1 MSSYFISTTIYTAIF
16 YCLFVLLLSRQ
27 KTFVFN
33 RFYLLLSLI
42 IGLVLPFITFEI
54 SATNPFIEAYD
65 ISSLRDTVAT
75 TTEFVEGNSVT
86 LVKTFHK
93 STPGNWL
100 CYVYPLVS
108 VLLLVRLL
116 KNFISL
122 LINESDLDRLF
133 GMKVSKVSH
142 ATSAYSFFNRLY
154 VPVSF
159 DTTNKED
166 RIQLKHE
173 EVHYKQRHSLDVLF
187 IEFICTM
194 FWFNPFVWLYRRSI
208 KQNHEYLADS
218 GVIKNTGIGV
228 HTYSRSIVQSIKN
241 QYSSTVSSGFNF
253 HQSKNRIVML
263 QKMKSHVGA
272 RIFRISG
279 SVVLVLL
286 VTALSSFKVLPE
298 KILKSITPNAALD
311 LVPESFTYLLSTKS
325 VIETKVINQEPEKK
339 RYTAIPVSNVEIN
352 SQLNLLKVTK
362 KPFVVLVDAG
372 HGGKDP
378 GHNNEK
384 KVNLAMAKA
393 LEKLSTEEIKF
404 VLLRDTDEFISLEDR
419 VAKANELQPDF
430 ILSLHCNAHQSSDKQ
445 GIEVCY
451 SDLNPKAKVSQQYAE
466 ELIKGLLENTDIE
479 EGRLRMANFIILR
492 TPQVPSIMLE
502 MGFLTN
508 DSDKAYLT
516 NKESQEAYSKA
527 VFESIQTIA
536 KRS

>member
-1 MSSYFISTTIYTAIF
+1 
-16 YCLFVLLLSRQ
+16 
-27 KTFVFN
+27 
-33 RFYLLLSLI
+33 
-42 IGLVLPFITFEI
+42 
-54 SATNPFIEAYD
+54 
-65 ISSLRDTVAT
+65 
-75 TTEFVEGNSVT
+75 
-86 LVKTFHK
+86 
-93 STPGNWL
+93 
-100 CYVYPLVS
+100 
-108 VLLLVRLL
+108 
-116 KNFISL
+116 
-122 LINESDLDRLF
+122 
-133 GMKVSKVSH
+133 
-142 ATSAYSFFNRLY
+142 
-154 VPVSF
+154 
-159 DTTNKED
+159 
-166 RIQLKHE
+166 
-173 EVHYKQRHSLDVLF
+173 
-187 IEFICTM
+187 
-194 FWFNPFVWLYRRSI
+194 
-208 KQNHEYLADS
+208 
-218 GVIKNTGIGV
+218 
-228 HTYSRSIVQSIKN
+228 
-241 QYSSTVSSGFNF
+241 
-253 HQSKNRIVML
+253 ML